1 MKLNKSLHLLPL
13 ASAFVV
19 PGALGLEIAGV
30 DLSPAV
36 NLAGVFTLAV
46 AAALGALAF
55 ADYTGGRRVRPVSAA
70 LLADAKSPHPLA
82 A

>member
-1 MKLNKSLHLLPL
+1 MKKSLHLLPL

-30 DLSPAV
+30 DLSATV
-36 NLAGVFTLAV
+36 SL
-46 AAALGALAF
+46 AAAFSVAVVGALLAIAF
-55 ADYTGGRRVRPVSAA
+55 SDYTGGSRARSVSAA
-70 LLADAKSPHPLA
+70 LLADTRSPHPLA

>member
-1 MKLNKSLHLLPL
+1 MKKSLHLLPL

-30 DLSPAV
+30 DLSATV
-36 NLAGVFTLAV
+36 SLATAFNVAV
-46 AAALGALAF
+46 AAAVLAIAF
-55 ADYTGGRRVRPVSAA
+55 ADYTGGRRARALSAR
-70 LLADAKSPHPLA
+70 LLAATRSPHPLA

>member
-1 MKLNKSLHLLPL
+1 MKKSLHLLPL

-30 DLSPAV
+30 NLSSSV
-36 NLAGVFTLAV
+36 SLAAAFSVAV
-46 AAALGALAF
+46 AAALVAITF
-55 ADYTGGRRVRPVSAA
+55 ADYSGGRRARVASAA
-70 LLADAKSPHPLA
+70 LLAATRSPHPLA

>member
-1 MKLNKSLHLLPL
+1 MKKSLHLLPL

-30 DLSPAV
+30 DLSATLS
-36 NLAGVFTLAV
+36 LAGAFTLAV
-46 AAALGALAF
+46 AGALVAIAF
-55 ADYTGGRRVRPVSAA
+55 ADYTGGRRARPTSAA
-70 LLADAKSPHPLA
+70 LLADTKATHPLA